1 MKLLRYVIFATAAL
15 QAACSNMP
23 QDDAN
28 IIKAYPNPYN
38 PTAGVLT
45 IERTDGSAF
54 AAQND
59 LIIYDFNL
67 AEVYRAT
74 VAPEP
79 TSTNKKLLWGGIDS
93 GGTRVAPGIYYVKVI
108 STGTT
113 TVTNA
118 DSMFKLIVQ

>member
-1 MKLLRYVIFATAAL
+1 MKFLRYAIIAAVTL
-15 QAACSNMP
+15 QAGCSNMP

-67 AEVYRAT
+67 AEVYRANI
-74 VAPEP
+74 APID
-79 TSTNKKLLWGGIDS
+79 TGTNKKLVWGGVDS
-93 GGTRVAPGIYYVKVI
+93 GGTRVAPGVYYVKVI
-108 STGTT
+108 TTSAT

>member
-1 MKLLRYVIFATAAL
+1 MKFIRFAIIATAAL
-15 QAACSNMP
+15 QLACSNLP
-23 QDDAN
+23 QDDSN
-28 IIKAYPNPYN
+28 LIKAYPNPYS

-45 IERTDGSAF
+45 VERTDGSAF

-67 AEVYRAT
+67 AEVYRANI
-74 VAPEP
+74 APIDAG
-79 TSTNKKLLWGGIDS
+79 TNKKLVWGGVDS
-93 GGTRVAPGIYYVKVI
+93 GGTQVAPGVYYVKVVTT
-108 STGTT
+108 SAT

>member
-1 MKLLRYVIFATAAL
+1 MKLLRYAIFATAVL

-45 IERTDGSAF
+45 VERTDGSAF

-67 AEVYRAT
+67 AEVYRANI
-74 VAPEP
+74 APIDSP
-79 TSTNKKLLWGGIDS
+79 TNKKLVWGGVDA
-93 GGTRVAPGIYYVKVI
+93 GGTRVAPGVYYVKVVTT
-108 STGTT
+108 SAT
-113 TVTNA
+113 TVTNG

>member
-1 MKLLRYVIFATAAL
+1 MKLLRYAIFAAAAL
-15 QAACSNMP
+15 QMACSNLP

-45 IERTDGSAF
+45 IERTDGSQF

-67 AEVYRAT
+67 AEVYRGT

-79 TSTNKKLLWGGIDS
+79 TSTNKKLLWGGVDA
-93 GGTRVAPGIYYVKVI
+93 GGNRVAPGVYYVKVI
-108 STGTT
+108 TT
-113 TVTNA
+113 SATSVTNA